1 MSLSP
6 HELVT
11 IVLGL
16 GGGYW
21 LVSRILEG
29 RNAPDPRPKGFGD
42 CSSDK
47 SGLGDG
53 RSGLRDESQADGARA
68 WWAVLGVPRITT
80 RAEIS
85 RAYKRKMS
93 EYHPDK
99 VAQMGAEIRALAEQ
113 RSKEINAAYDQA
125 MKVTGG

>member
-1 MSLSP
+1 M
-6 HELVT
+6 
-11 IVLGL
+11 
-16 GGGYW
+16 
-21 LVSRILEG
+21 
-29 RNAPDPRPKGFGD
+29 
-42 CSSDK
+42 
-47 SGLGDG
+47 
-53 RSGLRDESQADGARA
+53 RDESQADGARA
-68 WWAVLGVPRITT
+68 WWAVLGVPRIAT

-85 RAYKRKMS
+85 RAYKRKIS